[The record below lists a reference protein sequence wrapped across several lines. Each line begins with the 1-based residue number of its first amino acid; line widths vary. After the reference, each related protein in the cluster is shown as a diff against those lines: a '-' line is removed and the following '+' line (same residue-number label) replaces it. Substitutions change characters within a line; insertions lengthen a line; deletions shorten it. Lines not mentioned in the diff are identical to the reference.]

1 MNGVCY
7 EPLLRDMTWSFS
19 RLSCYEDCPYR
30 WYLRYMMGYPDED
43 RFYSSYGRF
52 CHELIAGFYTGK
64 YEKEQLLTEFLS
76 GFSDEVKGEHPD
88 PKTVRRWLDQG
99 AAYFENFEPLPY
111 QTLEVERKAD
121 FYVHGVLF
129 TGVVD
134 FLGRAENGSLVI
146 VDHKSADLK
155 PRSGRKKPT
164 LSDRKL
170 DETLRQL
177 YLYAIW
183 VKDTYGEYPAFLD
196 LNCFRT
202 GTHIHEK
209 FDPERLEEA
218 KRWVLA
224 ARARL
229 FDDTDFYANED
240 YFACRWICGQHE
252 HCDVWLDELTHR
264 ERGRGSS

>member
-19 RLSCYEDCPYR
+19 RLSCYEDCAYR
-30 WYLRYMMGYPDED
+30 WHLRYLMAYPDED
-43 RFYSSYGRF
+43 LFYSSYGRF

-64 YEKEQLLTEFLS
+64 YTKDQLLSEFLC
-76 GFSDEVKGEHPD
+76 GFSYEVRGERPD

-99 AAYFENFEPLPY
+99 AVYFEKFEPFPY
-111 QTLEVERKAD
+111 KTLEVERKAEFTVGD
-121 FYVHGVLF
+121 AQF
-129 TGVVD
+129 TGVID
-134 FLGRAENGSLVI
+134 LLGISEPPGVG
-146 VDHKSADLK
+146 KTTDLK
-155 PRSGRKKPT
+155 PRSGREKPT

-170 DETLRQL
+170 NDTLRQL
-177 YLYAIW
+177 YLYCIW

-202 GTHIHEK
+202 GTLIHEK

-218 KRWVLA
+218 KRWVLDT
-224 ARARL
+224 RARL
-229 FDDTDFYANED
+229 FSDSGFTPNDD

-252 HCDVWLDELTHR
+252 HCELYEEEYR
-264 ERGRGSS
+264 RK

>member
-30 WYLRYMMGYPDED
+30 WYLRYLMDCPDED

-64 YEKEQLLTEFLS
+64 YTKDRLLPEFLC
-76 GFSDEVKGEHPD
+76 GFSAEVTGERPD

-99 AAYFENFEPLPY
+99 AVYFEKFEPFPY
-111 QTLEVERKAD
+111 KTLEVERKAD
-121 FYVHGVLF
+121 FTVGDAQF
-129 TGVVD
+129 TGVID
-134 FLGRAENGSLVI
+134 LLGRADDGSLVL

-170 DETLRQL
+170 DDTLRQL
-177 YLYAIW
+177 YLYCIW

-202 GTHIHEK
+202 GTLIHEK

-218 KRWVLA
+218 KRWVLDT
-224 ARARL
+224 RARL
-229 FDDTDFYANED
+229 FSDSDFIPNDD
-240 YFACRWICGQHE
+240 YFVCRWICGQHE
-252 HCDVWLDELTHR
+252 HCELYEEEYR
-264 ERGRGSS
+264 RK